1 MPGSMLFGS
10 VAHPAG
16 HPSWATMVSFL
27 LQTFAVALSL
37 LAPLLRTDALPRLR
51 VAQSVPRAI
60 LLADTPP
67 QRRPAAPSPGGIS
80 VVTSYAG
87 PIRQPRTIPRGTLQ
101 ADNAPPTINVG
112 PGSGTPGLE
121 AAVPFALT
129 DGADHLLRLPIRIPP
144 PPRARISQG
153 VMQGYLVQRVQPD
166 YPPLAR
172 QARVRD
178 SRSGRNHQRAGPHRE
193 FAGNERTSHA
203 GGRRHRG
210 GAALAVSSLP
220 AERRACGG
228 QYEHHH
234 RVFLGRRR
242 SIAHARQAAGLGTL
256 VLGHGAPIGR
266 RPLAPGA

>member
-51 VAQSVPRAI
+51 VAQPVPRAT

-121 AAVPFALT
+121 AGVPFALT
-129 DGADHLLRLPIRIPP
+129 DGAAHLLRLPIRIPP

-172 QARVRD
+172 QARVQGTVVLAATISEQGRIENLQVT
-178 SRSGRNHQRAGPHRE
+178 SGPPMLVAAAIEAVRRWRYRPFLLNGEPVE
-193 FAGNERTSHA
+193 VSTSITIVFSL
-203 GGRRHRG
+203 GG
-210 GAALAVSSLP
+210 
-220 AERRACGG
+220 GG
-228 QYEHHH
+228 Q
-234 RVFLGRRR
+234 
-242 SIAHARQAAGLGTL
+242 
-256 VLGHGAPIGR
+256 
-266 RPLAPGA
+266 